1 MLGGRRVSGH
11 HPFWARNG
19 HPSRR
24 DDLSVLGNNLTIRR
38 ACALIALVTLGVGV
52 VSGLMMRV
60 LDPED
65 FQTAGSGLWWSVQTI
80 TTVGYGDKV
89 PTNTEGKLVAVL
101 VMATGLGFLSV
112 ITAAIT
118 AAFVESARK
127 RRGRDDV
134 TLHHIAQRLDQIEA
148 QLVNQRLE
156 ADQGDRDQTDSQRL
170 EHRGELG
177 GPA

>member
-1 MLGGRRVSGH
+1 M
-11 HPFWARNG
+11 
-19 HPSRR
+19 
-24 DDLSVLGNNLTIRR
+24 
-38 ACALIALVTLGVGV
+38 
-52 VSGLMMRV
+52 
-60 LDPED
+60 
-65 FQTAGSGLWWSVQTI
+65 
-80 TTVGYGDKV
+80 
-89 PTNTEGKLVAVL
+89 PTNTEGNLVAVL

-156 ADQGDRDQTDSQRL
+156 ADQGDRDQADRERL
-170 EHRGELG
+170 EHGRELG